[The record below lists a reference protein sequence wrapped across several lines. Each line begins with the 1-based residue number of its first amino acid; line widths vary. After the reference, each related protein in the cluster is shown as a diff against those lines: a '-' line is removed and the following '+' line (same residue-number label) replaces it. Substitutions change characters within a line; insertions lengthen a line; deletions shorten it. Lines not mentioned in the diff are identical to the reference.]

1 MSLICYVLSRPFFQ
15 VQPFTE
21 DFWDT
26 VCFLRQ
32 RLRLYIHICF
42 NVGLLFLGFSYPSS
56 QYHALFLL
64 FFPLSASGHSYPDPF
79 PVPELRHS
87 ERSHNFPSSAPQKFT
102 KTRVVVR

>member
-1 MSLICYVLSRPFFQ
+1 MSLICYVFSRPFFQ

-42 NVGLLFLGFSYPSS
+42 NVGHLFIGFSYPSS

-64 FFPLSASGHSYPDPF
+64 FFPSVPLATVIQIPSQFLSSGTLKEVITFLLQPPKNLQK
-79 PVPELRHS
+79 PEW
-87 ERSHNFPSSAPQKFT
+87 F
-102 KTRVVVR
+102 